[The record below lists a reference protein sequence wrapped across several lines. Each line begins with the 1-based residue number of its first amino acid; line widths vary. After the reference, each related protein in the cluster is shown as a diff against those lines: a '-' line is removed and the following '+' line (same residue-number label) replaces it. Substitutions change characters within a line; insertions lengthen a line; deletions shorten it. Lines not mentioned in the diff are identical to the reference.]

1 MAFLLI
7 TLFGLVVLVGIWFYL
22 RAVRRSYQERL
33 SLSERRFESLQNQ
46 LFKQM
51 SQVDN
56 LLNLLLDIH
65 EFVTEASQAPSTRG
79 LTQLI
84 IDKACE
90 LMSSPNGS
98 LMLVDEQTNELKIAA
113 ARGLPQDVIETT
125 RLKLGEGI
133 AGRVAQTGKTIF
145 VEDIETDVRFRRASN
160 VRYPSRSFI
169 SVPLRFRNKII
180 GVLNVSAPPDIK
192 TFDERDVRILTIFAD
207 QAATILENA
216 ELYDNLQSFYL
227 EMVETL
233 ARAIDAKDNY
243 TYDHAGRARYYAR
256 RISTKLCLPEALIK
270 HIEYAALLHDI
281 GKIGINDAI
290 LRKPGKLTEEERQ
303 IIQQHPAIGNK
314 ILMPVKFLSPVAPIV
329 LYHQEWYNGQ
339 GYPEGLAGE
348 EIPLGAR
355 IVAVIDAFDAMTSD
369 RPYRPALPKEVAISE
384 LKRGA
389 GIQFDPKVV
398 EAFLEVLREEE
409 NPAEVPATNR

>member
-1 MAFLLI
+1 MLVAS
-7 TLFGLVVLVGIWFYL
+7 FGLVVLVGVWFYL
-22 RAVRRSYQERL
+22 RALRRSYQQRL
-33 SLSERRFESLQNQ
+33 SLEERRLDNLQNQ

-51 SQVDN
+51 AQIDN

-65 EFVTEASQAPSTRG
+65 EFVTEASQMPSAQL
-79 LTQLI
+79 LTKLI

-98 LMLVDEQTNELKIAA
+98 LMLLDDQTNDLKIVS
-113 ARGLPQDVIETT
+113 ARGLPEDVIATT

-145 VEDIETDVRFRRASN
+145 VEDIEADVRFRRENN

-180 GVLNVSAPPDIK
+180 GVLNVAAPQDLK
-192 TFDERDVRILTIFAD
+192 TFDERDVRVLTIFAD
-207 QAATILENA
+207 QAAAILQNL
-216 ELYDNLQSFYL
+216 ELYENLQNFYL

-256 RISTKLCLPEALIK
+256 RISTKLHLPEVLIK

-290 LRKPGKLTEEERQ
+290 LRKPGKLTPEERQ
-303 IIQQHPAIGNK
+303 IIQQHPTIGNR

-369 RPYRPALPKEVAISE
+369 RPYRPALPRDVAISE

-398 EAFLEVLREEE
+398 EVFLEVLQEETS
-409 NPAEVPATNR
+409 PAKVSSAEL